1 MFGGMRRSNNVS
13 LWTGEDL
20 EWEKEEEG
28 GGRRIE
34 GSRNRGQF
42 RVRKCGRF
50 VGWRLSRPEEVVVK
64 RGPFR

>member
-28 GGRRIE
+28 GGSKGAGIGGNFESVNVADLSVGDCLDPRRW
-34 GSRNRGQF
+34 S
-42 RVRKCGRF
+42 
-50 VGWRLSRPEEVVVK
+50 
-64 RGPFR
+64 